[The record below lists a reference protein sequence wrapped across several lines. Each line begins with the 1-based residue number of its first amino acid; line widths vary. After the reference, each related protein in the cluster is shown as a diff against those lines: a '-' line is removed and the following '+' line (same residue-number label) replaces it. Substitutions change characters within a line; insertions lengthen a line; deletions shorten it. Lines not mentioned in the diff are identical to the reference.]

1 MGLKH
6 QTEAE
11 KAAAAKAKKEA
22 KDREDAELKLLFAQL
37 QSGATKKQKA
47 AEAAM
52 EVRLCFF
59 LGGPLGFWGVLECVG
74 GRLLT

>member
-6 QTEAE
+6 QTEAD
-11 KAAAAKAKKEA
+11 KAAAAKAKKDA

-47 AEAAM
+47 AEAAQ
-52 EVRLCFF
+52 EVGVWVCV
-59 LGGPLGFWGVLECVG
+59 GVGVLHWG
-74 GRLLT
+74 GVHSAGTR